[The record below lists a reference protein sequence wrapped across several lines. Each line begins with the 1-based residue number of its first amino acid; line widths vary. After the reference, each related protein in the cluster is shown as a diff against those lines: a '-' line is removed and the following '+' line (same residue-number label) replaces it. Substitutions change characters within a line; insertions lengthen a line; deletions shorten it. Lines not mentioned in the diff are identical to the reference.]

1 MGEAYFN
8 LKRNL
13 EDLGYNSS
21 LPIDAVPLVECV
33 LADLL
38 QTTRSLQHYMDLS
51 KEALMQR
58 DSLMMEA
65 EPYKCDNARLIQENN
80 QLHKEIMKLREDNLK
95 ITKESRR
102 KVKSLSE
109 ELIKKDSTI
118 TKLQHELRDLSLRG
132 LCADTMSSRIK
143 SKKRDGEGTSFP
155 KMCLC
160 HDRRSTYNENTLTE
174 LTHKIHLLEE
184 KNDAYCDEIVILK
197 NQVEHRDNEIIRLN
211 MLLEGGRPLSAI
223 SKDCCRQTSNDTV
236 HKMMKE
242 IQELESSNELLKKE
256 NENALEKQHE
266 AMLRALSLAD
276 KNKSL
281 QEELQKVDTLALK
294 VEEDCNKRL
303 SAMMN
308 EVNFLQ
314 TRIEGLTMKNS
325 ELERQLAQ
333 YSKDVSPKSTQVQES
348 LNTALM
354 ENEALHKEIRDLVEL
369 NKTLQDKILSLPQM
383 NKSFKL
389 NGNDS
394 SPRRNKFPTKNEFQ
408 SILAEERKR
417 YDMHMMNV
425 QEKMT
430 EIMSSFNRHMAKC
443 IDKESPKVNQSKEN
457 AFVRELHAQL
467 CETEQRILMLK
478 KENDDLRS
486 KMSTLEDGTKQ
497 NYKDVISQ
505 LNVENAELSK
515 ENIALSQQL
524 SQFKNLNTVRHN
536 DRGDYSKSEMQRLKD
551 KINELINEIQLLK
564 KDKQEYNLRY
574 KQTLELSEKL
584 KMDLLFKQKEIDQL
598 EEENCSFKMT
608 NRTGKASTEHLKDE
622 CKFLREQLKKMQS
635 DVIKE
640 KTLASQIKNIQLET
654 ERSSNDLQ
662 NELLSLQK
670 KLSISNDNIDTL
682 ERKCKELQSEITTLR
697 TDKSNMM
704 DTIRKVDQE
713 RDKLVI
719 ELDHKTENVSM
730 LEQKLKSQSYDI
742 NKLENEIADLKRKLN
757 VNKVSEHKMAD
768 HETQINFLN
777 SEILRLNNQLD
788 TAIME
793 NKHLQNSLADANGT
807 LKLTKIEYE
816 KSRKEVDGVKQQL
829 QHYVAEVRR
838 IEELLSQKE
847 AERADMLE
855 HFASLSVEANILE
868 NTNHSLESESAS
880 KTVQLQTYINKIQS
894 LESKLL
900 DKDNILD
907 SHSSR
912 IATMQCKITSLENE
926 VKLMT
931 EEKTI
936 LEQNISYLKQMC
948 NNLQTEN
955 SNTVRGIG
963 EADSELKLYENR
975 IKTLSNVRT
984 KLEGEKDEMKHS
996 LATTEKLLSNAR
1008 KEIVELKLALQD
1020 ATSETKSLQESVSRL
1035 TRREDEIREV
1045 LIQSKTYFLYIS
1057 KMSIYTFKI
1066 YDFIFTFQTLVKEHE
1081 YELPI
1086 MLEEIHEG
1094 SHEDED
1100 TTLYHRSHKSLS
1112 KYSHSSSTL

>member
-80 QLHKEIMKLREDNLK
+80 QLHKEIMKLREENLK

-102 KVKSLSE
+102 KQKSLSE

-118 TKLQHELRDLSLRG
+118 SKLQHELRDLSLRG
-132 LCADTMSSRIK
+132 LCAETTSSRIK
-143 SKKRDGEGTSFP
+143 SKKRDGEGTSYP
-155 KMCLC
+155 KTCSC
-160 HDRRSTYNENTLTE
+160 HDRRSTYNENTLAE
-174 LTHKIHLLEE
+174 LTNKIHLLEE

-197 NQVEHRDNEIIRLN
+197 NQVEHRDNEMIRLN

-223 SKDCCRQTSNDTV
+223 SKDCCRKTSSDTV

-242 IQELESSNELLKKE
+242 IRELESSNEALKKE
-256 NENALEKQHE
+256 IENGLEKQHE

-303 SAMMN
+303 SALMN

-325 ELERQLAQ
+325 ELEKQLAQ
-333 YSKDVSPKSTQVQES
+333 HSKDVSPKSSQVQES
-348 LNTALM
+348 LNTALT
-354 ENEALHKEIRDLVEL
+354 ENEALHKEIKDLVDL
-369 NKTLQDKILSLPQM
+369 NKNLQDKILSLPQI
-383 NKSFKL
+383 NRSSRTQD
-389 NGNDS
+389 NGS
-394 SPRRNKFPTKNEFQ
+394 SPRRSKLPTKNELQ
-408 SILAEERKR
+408 SILADERRR

-425 QEKMT
+425 QDKMS
-430 EIMSSFNRHMAKC
+430 EIMSAFNRHMSKC
-443 IDKESPKVNQSKEN
+443 IDKESPKVNPKHQSKES
-457 AFVRELHAQL
+457 AFVRELHTQL
-467 CETEQRILMLK
+467 CESEQRILMLK
-478 KENDDLRS
+478 KENDDLRL
-486 KMSTLEDGTKQ
+486 KMSSLEDGTKQ

-524 SQFKNLNTVRHN
+524 SQLKNLNVVKQN
-536 DRGDYSKSEMQRLKD
+536 DRGDYSKSELQKLKD
-551 KINELINEIQLLK
+551 KNNELMNEIQLLK
-564 KDKQEYNLRY
+564 KDKHEYNLRY
-574 KQTLELSEKL
+574 KETLELSEKL

-608 NRTGKASTEHLKDE
+608 NRNGKASTEHLKDE

-670 KLSISNDNIDTL
+670 KLSLSNDTIDTL
-682 ERKCKELQSEITTLR
+682 ERKCKELQSEIATLR

-730 LEQKLKSQSYDI
+730 LEQKLKSQSYEV
-742 NKLENEIADLKRKLN
+742 NKLENEITDLKRKLN

-777 SEILRLNNQLD
+777 SEISRLNNLLD
-788 TAIME
+788 TAVME

-816 KSRKEVDGVKQQL
+816 KSRKEVDGLKSQL

-880 KTVQLQTYINKIQS
+880 KTVQLQTYISKIQS

-900 DKDNILD
+900 DKENLLD
-907 SHSSR
+907 SHSAR
-912 IATMQCKITSLENE
+912 TAAMQCKITSLENE

-931 EEKTI
+931 EEKAI
-936 LEQNISYLKQMC
+936 LEQNITYLKQMC

-975 IKTLSNVRT
+975 IKTLSNVKI
-984 KLEGEKDEMKHS
+984 KLEEEKDEMRHS

-1020 ATSETKSLQESVSRL
+1020 ATSETKALQESVGRL
-1035 TRREDEIREV
+1035 TRREDEIRE
-1045 LIQSKTYFLYIS
+1045 
-1057 KMSIYTFKI
+1057 
-1066 YDFIFTFQTLVKEHE
+1066 KEHE
-1081 YELPI
+1081 YVLPI

-1094 SHEDED
+1094 SQEDED